1 MPANTWTPAA
11 LASEAHPWE
20 GSGWRAV
27 EAQHKNATMALVHG
41 NVADQAL
48 LESILEESKPVLPEN
63 ARGLHWL
70 LATPFRYWPPQPT
83 GSRFRRRGDPGV
95 FYGAEDRETSCAE
108 CGYWRLQ
115 IWRDS
120 EGLTTRPTAVP
131 VTLFEFHAATACAI
145 DLTQAPLASDHALWT
160 APADYTATQAIAHS
174 ARTAAVEV
182 IRYASVRRAGGY
194 CLALLSP
201 EAFRNTP
208 HPYDETQ
215 QQTWNL
221 YIEPPNLTVWQRE
234 LDGETFSFIF

>member
-11 LASEAHPWE
+11 LASEARPWA
-20 GSGWRAV
+20 GGGWRAV

-41 NVADQAL
+41 DVGDQAL
-48 LESILEESKPVLPEN
+48 LESILEESKPVLPSN

-95 FYGAEDRETSCAE
+95 FYGAEDRATSCAE

-115 IWRDS
+115 IWLDS
-120 EGLTTRPTAVP
+120 AGLSTRSTAVP
-131 VTLFEFHAATACAI
+131 VTLFEFQAATDHVI
-145 DLTQAPLASDHALWT
+145 DLTQPPLSSDHALWT
-160 APADYTATQAIAHS
+160 SPADYSATQAVAES
-174 ARTAAVEV
+174 ARAAAVEV
-182 IRYASVRRAGGY
+182 IRYASVRNSGGY
-194 CLALLSP
+194 CIAILSP
-201 EAFRNTP
+201 GPFRNIAN
-208 HPYDETQ
+208 PYDETR

-234 LDGETFSFIF
+234 LDGKTYSFRF